1 MSNIIDTKILIIM
14 QLMMAVLRFPYSLFS
29 KQERK
34 IQVAP
39 FTININEI
47 YYLRKMSHTSMSM
60 GIMACSYD
68 TSFLV
73 RILII
78 RDGDV
83 ESNPGPND
91 IDFSIKKQETGN
103 KQESLESLRAD
114 QRNLI

>member
-1 MSNIIDTKILIIM
+1 MF
-14 QLMMAVLRFPYSLFS
+14 LRYF
-29 KQERK
+29 
-34 IQVAP
+34 I
-39 FTININEI
+39 
-47 YYLRKMSHTSMSM
+47 
-60 GIMACSYD
+60 
-68 TSFLV
+68 LV

-83 ESNPGPND
+83 KSNPEPND

>member
-60 GIMACSYD
+60 GILACSYD

-91 IDFSIKKQETGN
+91 IDFSIKKQET
-103 KQESLESLRAD
+103 
-114 QRNLI
+114 QRVKGRPEIWF